1 MKMTLHLGWF
11 VGALTAAATMAGHA
25 ASPAMILVAG
35 YESDNVVQFDLVSG
49 RWSEVVSL
57 PQGSQPRGVAVSSSG
72 EVFLGLHGGG
82 KNIVRLV
89 TGGGGEK
96 VQPVTEAM
104 GRFGPGFMLPSEG
117 RLWVAGD
124 TDRVIHQVDPV
135 TGAVTTPPQVKTKAN
150 LVGLAAQGTSLF
162 VAEYFQ
168 RSILRCDTTASPM
181 TSQRFIDKS
190 EHLDRPIGM
199 AIGHNG
205 NLYIANGLR
214 PTVVEYDV
222 KTGAFVRVL
231 ADLGAAGQPGI
242 HAVLYAPDV
251 RRYYVA
257 TGSDVHE
264 ISPEGTLIAS
274 YNSPALK
281 KAYGMAFAPTGLFP
295 MPVEAPPPAA
305 PVASTESSAL
315 PAKPVVTLRMTPG
328 RLQIAGAIGERY
340 RLMAT
345 TDFVTWTQ
353 IAVLKNTK
361 GSIDYADPQ
370 AAGMQ
375 RRFYRLE
382 LLPAAQ

>member
-1 MKMTLHLGWF
+1 MLHLGRL
-11 VGALTAAATMAGHA
+11 ALGLCVIGTLAVHA

-35 YESDNVVQFDLVSG
+35 YESDNVVQFDLASG
-49 RWSEVVSL
+49 RWGEVVSL
-57 PQGSQPRGVAVSSSG
+57 PRGSQPRGVAVSSSG

-82 KNIVRLV
+82 KNIVRLL
-89 TGGGGEK
+89 TGGEGPK

-104 GRFGPGFMLPSEG
+104 GRFGPGFMLPREG

-124 TDRVIHQVDPV
+124 TDRVIHQIDPV

-150 LVGLAAQGTSLF
+150 LVGLASQGTSLF

-168 RSILRCDTTASPM
+168 RSILRYDTLASPL
-181 TSQRFIDKS
+181 TSERFIDKS

-199 AIGHNG
+199 TIGHNG

-251 RRYYVA
+251 QRYYVA

-281 KAYGMAFAPTGLFP
+281 KAYGMAFAPAGLFP
-295 MPVEAPPPAA
+295 MPVEAPPAA

-315 PAKPVVTLRMTPG
+315 LAKPVVTLRMTPG

-340 RLMAT
+340 RVMAT
-345 TDFVTWTQ
+345 SDFVTWTQ

-370 AAGMQ
+370 AVGMQ

>member
-1 MKMTLHLGWF
+1 MKSMLHLGRLSLGF
-11 VGALTAAATMAGHA
+11 IVMGTMSIHA
-25 ASPAMILVAG
+25 ASPPMILVAG

-49 RWSEVVSL
+49 QWSELVRL
-57 PQGSQPRGVAVSSSG
+57 PQGSQPRGVAVSGSG

-82 KNIVRLV
+82 KNVVRLV
-89 TGGGGEK
+89 PGDEGAK
-96 VQPVTEAM
+96 VQPVTQAV
-104 GRFGPGFMLPSEG
+104 GRFGPGFMLPSG
-117 RLWVAGD
+117 GSLWVAGD
-124 TDRVIHQVDPV
+124 TDRVIHQIDPA
-135 TGAVTTPPQVKTKAN
+135 TGSINTPPQVKSKAN
-150 LVGLAAQGTSLF
+150 LVGLAAHGSSLF

-168 RSILRCDTTASPM
+168 RSILRYDTTASPM
-181 TSQRFIDKS
+181 TSERFIDKS
-190 EHLDRPIGM
+190 EHLERPIGM
-199 AIGHNG
+199 TIGHNG

-214 PTVVEYDV
+214 PTIVEYDV
-222 KTGAFVRVL
+222 NTGAFVRVL

-251 RRYYVA
+251 QRYYVA

-281 KAYGMAFAPTGLFP
+281 KAYGMAFAPAGLFP
-295 MPVEAPPPAA
+295 MPAQPPPAPPA
-305 PVASTESSAL
+305 VASAASPTVSTR
-315 PAKPVVTLRMTPG
+315 PVVTLRMTPG
-328 RLQIAGAIGERY
+328 RLQIAGAVGERY
-340 RLMAT
+340 RVMAT
-345 TDFVTWTQ
+345 ADFVTWTQ

-361 GSIDYADPQ
+361 GSIDFADPQ